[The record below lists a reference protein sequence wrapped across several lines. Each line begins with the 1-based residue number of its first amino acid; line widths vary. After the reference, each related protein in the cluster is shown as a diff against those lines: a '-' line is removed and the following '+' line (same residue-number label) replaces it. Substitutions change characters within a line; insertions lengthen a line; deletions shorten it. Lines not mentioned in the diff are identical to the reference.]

1 MHNGTISHRTVTL
14 LVAGTLSAAGTSAHA
29 QTTADTDARTEAPL
43 TTDTVASRSSPYR
56 LPKVN
61 VTGQRPSPV
70 QMSLDPRLKV
80 QPARVSDGA
89 SLLKEIPNMG
99 VVRKGQ
105 QGGDT
110 VFRGLGGSRLA
121 ITTNDQFLYGGCGI
135 RMDTP
140 TTYINPEA
148 YDELQVIKGPQ
159 TVLKGPGL
167 VAGSVEFV
175 RHPRTYD
182 RPSFE
187 VEGAVTAG
195 SFNYYDGYADLSA
208 GNPLVSLRTIL
219 THSRS
224 DDYKDGAGER
234 VRSWYKRRSASVNLA
249 LTPTQDT
256 RIELFG
262 DATRSQAKFASLQL
276 DAGKTDRDAFGA
288 RAEVRDISSLVR
300 KISLDAGRS
309 HQDIIMGRQFRG
321 RQAGGN
327 PDRITRNARFSGGL
341 AWADGQLATI
351 GMDWFDDQHRARRAY
366 TDMPR
371 SLSEKSNDLGFFIE
385 NTSRLSEGHSVVA
398 GARHDRMH
406 ATAYQGFWNDEAHP
420 RTRYELNAGF
430 ARYEYSHAGVQYQ
443 AGLGYTERG
452 PDFWERNRN
461 RAIQPE
467 RSLQLDVGAGWHT
480 GDLHLHGTAFAN
492 RINDYILI
500 EKDNPLL
507 NDLAAESTARNVD
520 AVRYGF
526 ELGAEY
532 ALAGNWKSSA
542 SLAYTWGRNQTESRP
557 LGQIPPLEGRLRA
570 GYDSE
575 VFALMGTL
583 RAATRQN
590 RVAFGQGNVNGVDIG
605 PTPGFAVFGIDGHW
619 QFSRQLRVSFGV
631 DNLFDR
637 LYAEHLTKAV
647 QTPEFYQALGVNP
660 NSGSS
665 TRINEPGRA
674 AWVRLDLKW

>member
-14 LVAGTLSAAGTSAHA
+14 LVAGTLSAAGTPAHA

-43 TTDTVASRSSPYR
+43 TTDKVASGSSPYR

-70 QMSLDPRLKV
+70 QMSLDPRLKA
-80 QPARVSDGA
+80 QPARMSDGA

-105 QGGDT
+105 QGGDP

-187 VEGAVTAG
+187 AEGAITAG

-321 RQAGGN
+321 RQAG
-327 PDRITRNARFSGGL
+327 
-341 AWADGQLATI
+341 Q
-351 GMDWFDDQHRARRAY
+351 
-366 TDMPR
+366 PR
-371 SLSEKSNDLGFFIE
+371 SP
-385 NTSRLSEGHSVVA
+385 
-398 GARHDRMH
+398 
-406 ATAYQGFWNDEAHP
+406 HP
-420 RTRYELNAGF
+420 QR
-430 ARYEYSHAGVQYQ
+430 
-443 AGLGYTERG
+443 
-452 PDFWERNRN
+452 P
-461 RAIQPE
+461 IQ
-467 RSLQLDVGAGWHT
+467 W
-480 GDLHLHGTAFAN
+480 
-492 RINDYILI
+492 
-500 EKDNPLL
+500 
-507 NDLAAESTARNVD
+507 
-520 AVRYGF
+520 
-526 ELGAEY
+526 
-532 ALAGNWKSSA
+532 
-542 SLAYTWGRNQTESRP
+542 
-557 LGQIPPLEGRLRA
+557 
-570 GYDSE
+570 
-575 VFALMGTL
+575 
-583 RAATRQN
+583 
-590 RVAFGQGNVNGVDIG
+590 
-605 PTPGFAVFGIDGHW
+605 
-619 QFSRQLRVSFGV
+619 
-631 DNLFDR
+631 
-637 LYAEHLTKAV
+637 
-647 QTPEFYQALGVNP
+647 
-660 NSGSS
+660 
-665 TRINEPGRA
+665 
-674 AWVRLDLKW
+674 

>member
-1 MHNGTISHRTVTL
+1 
-14 LVAGTLSAAGTSAHA
+14 
-29 QTTADTDARTEAPL
+29 
-43 TTDTVASRSSPYR
+43 
-56 LPKVN
+56 
-61 VTGQRPSPV
+61 
-70 QMSLDPRLKV
+70 
-80 QPARVSDGA
+80 
-89 SLLKEIPNMG
+89 
-99 VVRKGQ
+99 
-105 QGGDT
+105 
-110 VFRGLGGSRLA
+110 
-121 ITTNDQFLYGGCGI
+121 
-135 RMDTP
+135 
-140 TTYINPEA
+140 
-148 YDELQVIKGPQ
+148 
-159 TVLKGPGL
+159 
-167 VAGSVEFV
+167 
-175 RHPRTYD
+175 
-182 RPSFE
+182 
-187 VEGAVTAG
+187 
-195 SFNYYDGYADLSA
+195 
-208 GNPLVSLRTIL
+208 
-219 THSRS
+219 
-224 DDYKDGAGER
+224 
-234 VRSWYKRRSASVNLA
+234 
-249 LTPTQDT
+249 
-256 RIELFG
+256 
-262 DATRSQAKFASLQL
+262 
-276 DAGKTDRDAFGA
+276 
-288 RAEVRDISSLVR
+288 
-300 KISLDAGRS
+300 
-309 HQDIIMGRQFRG
+309 
-321 RQAGGN
+321 
-327 PDRITRNARFSGGL
+327 
-341 AWADGQLATI
+341 
-351 GMDWFDDQHRARRAY
+351 MDWFDDQHRARRAY

-542 SLAYTWGRNQTESRP
+542 SLAYTWGRDQTESRP

-605 PTPGFAVFGIDGHW
+605 PTRASPYSASTATGS
-619 QFSRQLRVSFGV
+619 SRASCASASASTTCSTVSTP
-631 DNLFDR
+631 NTSPRPCR
-637 LYAEHLTKAV
+637 L
-647 QTPEFYQALGVNP
+647 P
-660 NSGSS
+660 SS
-665 TRINEPGRA
+665 TRHWASTPMPAPAPASTSPAAPPGYA
-674 AWVRLDLKW
+674 ST